1 MFEDR
6 THPIFSGVASAR
18 SYHSQGIRKKEPRPT
33 PFEKANFLMKKVF
46 IDTNIFLR
54 YLTKDDPVQYPRCRT
69 LFKKAQNGEML
80 LITSTL
86 VIAELIW
93 TLASHYRVSK
103 EQIIE
108 KVSIIIVS
116 DAVQIPD
123 KEIIAEALV
132 IYARKNIDYIDA
144 YNSILMR
151 KIGLKEIYSYDQDF
165 DKFETVQ
172 RLEP

>member
-1 MFEDR
+1 
-6 THPIFSGVASAR
+6 
-18 SYHSQGIRKKEPRPT
+18 
-33 PFEKANFLMKKVF
+33 MKKVF

-54 YLTKDDPVQYPRCRT
+54 YLTKDDPVQYPRCRN

-80 LITSTL
+80 LVTSTL

-93 TLASHYRVSK
+93 TLSSHYQVAK

-108 KVSIIIVS
+108 KVSIIVGS
-116 DAVQIPD
+116 AAVQIPD

-132 IYARKNIDYIDA
+132 IYARKNVDYIDA

-151 KIGLKEIYSYDQDF
+151 QLGLKEIYSYDQDF
-165 DKFETVQ
+165 DKLETVQ

>member
-1 MFEDR
+1 
-6 THPIFSGVASAR
+6 
-18 SYHSQGIRKKEPRPT
+18 
-33 PFEKANFLMKKVF
+33 MKKVF

-80 LITSTL
+80 LVTSTL

-93 TLASHYRVSK
+93 TLTSHYQVSK

-108 KVSIIIVS
+108 KISIIIGS
-116 DAVQIPD
+116 AAVQIPD
-123 KEIIAEALV
+123 KEFIAEALV
-132 IYARKNIDYIDA
+132 IYARKNLDYIDA
-144 YNSILMR
+144 YNAVLLR
-151 KIGLKEIYSYDQDF
+151 HLNLKAIYSYDQDF
-165 DKFETVQ
+165 DKIEGID

>member
-1 MFEDR
+1 
-6 THPIFSGVASAR
+6 
-18 SYHSQGIRKKEPRPT
+18 
-33 PFEKANFLMKKVF
+33 MKKVF
-46 IDTNIFLR
+46 IDTNILLR

-80 LITSTL
+80 LVTSTL

-93 TLASHYRVSK
+93 TLSSHYQVAK

-108 KVSIIIVS
+108 KVTIIVGS
-116 DAVQIPD
+116 AAVQIPD

-132 IYARKNIDYIDA
+132 IYARKNVDYIDA
-144 YNSILMR
+144 YNAVL
-151 KIGLKEIYSYDQDF
+151 LKHLNLKAIYSYDKVF
-165 DKFETVQ
+165 DKLETVQ

>member
-1 MFEDR
+1 
-6 THPIFSGVASAR
+6 
-18 SYHSQGIRKKEPRPT
+18 
-33 PFEKANFLMKKVF
+33 MKRVF
-46 IDTNIFLR
+46 IDTNILLR

-80 LITSTL
+80 LVTSTL

-93 TLASHYRVSK
+93 TLASHYQVSK

-108 KVSIIIVS
+108 KTSIIIGS

-132 IYARKNIDYIDA
+132 IYARKNVDYIDA
-144 YNSILMR
+144 YNAVLLR
-151 KIGLKEIYSYDQDF
+151 HLHLKEIYSYDRDV
-165 DKFETVQ
+165 DKIEGID
-172 RLEP
+172 RLAP

>member
-1 MFEDR
+1 M
-6 THPIFSGVASAR
+6 
-18 SYHSQGIRKKEPRPT
+18 KE
-33 PFEKANFLMKKVF
+33 VF
-46 IDTNIFLR
+46 IDTNILLR
-54 YLTKDDPVQYPRCRT
+54 YLTKDDPVQYPRCRN

-80 LITSTL
+80 LVTSTL

-108 KVSIIIVS
+108 KASIIIGS
-116 DAVQIPD
+116 AAVQIPD

-132 IYARKNIDYIDA
+132 IYARKNVDYIDA
-144 YNSILMR
+144 YNAVLLR
-151 KIGLKEIYSYDQDF
+151 HLNLKEIYSYDQDF
-165 DKFETVQ
+165 DRIDGID